1 MWWRRRGRSWKGNI
15 QKQCTGACFYFYFS
29 LNFASYQLLASIV
42 TPDSTVTLML
52 LKAFIGFLAVVER
65 QKWSSEGRG
74 VPAEGFTD
82 CLPPDACL
90 LLLMEIWPSGLPALE
105 LLTGPC
111 FYCLLY
117 VVWFWSCFKSED
129 FTIAEEEPWYT
140 EAIVTEFMFN
150 SSCISRITGLAQEV
164 QDPLSCRQTQMH
176 HSFLEAEKCRAP
188 LLRDHISAASAMLSG
203 LAAQT

>member
-1 MWWRRRGRSWKGNI
+1 
-15 QKQCTGACFYFYFS
+15 
-29 LNFASYQLLASIV
+29 
-42 TPDSTVTLML
+42 ML
-52 LKAFIGFLAVVER
+52 IKAFIGFLTVVEG

-111 FYCLLY
+111 FYCLQY

-129 FTIAEEEPWYT
+129 FTIAEEEPGYR
-140 EAIVTEFMFN
+140 EAIVTDFLFCCISPN
-150 SSCISRITGLAQEV
+150 SSCISRISGLAEGV
-164 QDPLSCRQTQMH
+164 QDPLSCRQPQMH

-188 LLRDHISAASAMLSG
+188 PLRDHISAASAMLSG